1 MESQRFRH
9 DSVTEQQ
16 QQHKELLQ
24 FNNNNQKKQK
34 KNKKPQQPKKILMDK
49 GLEQT
54 FLQGY
59 QNAKKHMKDA
69 QRHWS

>member
-1 MESQRFRH
+1 MLQSMGSQTVGH
-9 DSVTEQQ
+9 DCVAEQQ

-24 FNNNNQKKQK
+24 FNNNNQKRK
-34 KNKKPQQPKKILMDK
+34 KPKEPQQPKTLLMDK

-59 QNAKKHMKDA
+59 
-69 QRHWS
+69 